1 MTKILGKSKMFLN
14 RNASTILT
22 CIGGVGVVAT
32 SVLAVTATPKA
43 LRLLEEAEKK
53 KGEELTT
60 VETIKTAGPV
70 YIPAVAVGLSTIACI
85 FGANALNKRQQASLV
100 SAYALLDSSYKEY
113 RKKVN
118 DMYGED
124 ADDNINKEIAKDKY
138 KETDIRKDDEKQ
150 LFYDMFSR
158 RYFNSTIE
166 DIQRAEY
173 KLNRRITKDG
183 WGMLNDFYIEV
194 GLEPLPSGEEFGWS
208 EGGNL
213 MRYWEAWVDFHHEK
227 VVMDDGLECFIIH
240 MMQEPYLDWN
250 DY

>member
-1 MTKILGKSKMFLN
+1 MTKFLGKSKLFLH

-22 CIGGVGVVAT
+22 CIGGAGVVAT

-43 LRLLEEAEKK
+43 LKLLEEAEKK

-70 YIPAVAVGLSTIACI
+70 YIPAIAVGLSTIACI
-85 FGANALNKRQQASLV
+85 FGANALNKRQQAALV

-118 DMYGED
+118 DIYGED

-138 KETDIRKDDEKQ
+138 DESDISNDDEKQ

-166 DIQRAEY
+166 DVQRAEY
-173 KLNRRITKDG
+173 KVNRRITKDG
-183 WGMLNDFYIEV
+183 WAMLNDFYDEA
-194 GLEPLPSGEEFGWS
+194 GLDPMPSGEVFGWS
-208 EGGNL
+208 EGGNR

-227 VVMDDGLECFIIH
+227 TVMDDGLECYIIH